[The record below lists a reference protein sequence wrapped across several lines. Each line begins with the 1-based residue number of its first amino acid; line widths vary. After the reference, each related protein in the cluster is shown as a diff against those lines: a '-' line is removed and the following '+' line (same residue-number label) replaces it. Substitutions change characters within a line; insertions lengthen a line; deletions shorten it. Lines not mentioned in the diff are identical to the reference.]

1 MLVRDLFKKNINR
14 HIEGVI
20 KADDE
25 RDLLTEV
32 DEYVVTSDVAYGL
45 DKFLDNYLQHPLN
58 NGVWISGYFGSGK
71 SHLLKILSLVLDGRT
86 VGEGASAADIFLTKI
101 DDEIR
106 RADMRKAVKIPSQS
120 ILFNIDQKF
129 DGIGGDHSAPILEV
143 FVKVF
148 DELRGYYGKQGYIA
162 KFESDLDEHGDFTA
176 FKETYLWVNGTP
188 WEKDRD
194 ALATAKRKAFV
205 TAYTTHFGLSES
217 DASNFLKQMRED
229 YRISPADFAKQVK
242 KYIDKQASGFR
253 LNFFVDEV
261 GQFIAQDAGRML
273 NLQTITESLAT
284 ECKGQAWVM
293 CTAQADLG
301 GILGE
306 MTGSNADQI
315 SKILG
320 RFPTQITLK
329 SADVQEVIQ
338 KRLLA
343 KHEDEPEV
351 LTSVYDR
358 EKENLSTLFRFSEG
372 GFSHKGW
379 RGSDAFCDS
388 YPFPPYQS
396 DLFQIAIQQFSRHG
410 AFTGKYRSVGERS
423 MLEVFHEAAKNVSDK
438 AVGTL
443 ASFDLLYDGISASIR
458 GDYQTSVSMAARSL
472 GDGHALRVLKA
483 LFLLKWVREFKATP
497 QNIAILLID
506 EVVVDIR
513 KHLQSVQDALNLLES
528 QSYLQRNGDCYEFLT
543 DIEKD
548 IEVEIKNT
556 DIDSTQV
563 TKLLTDI
570 LFSDILRDPKIRYEN
585 GQDYPYARRLDDQLV
600 GRDAD
605 FAINIVTPE
614 HDNHGD
620 LQTLAAQNTGK
631 AELLVIL
638 PSDARV
644 IDEARLLLKTQ
655 KYIQQNTGANIDE
668 SRKAI
673 LTQRGTQNSVR
684 RSQLQSLCTDLL
696 GKSPLYLNGS
706 RLADIGEGDA
716 RNRVAKASQTLVSFA
731 YASLR
736 MLRGTYDETTLSKTL
751 LDQDDL
757 LSSATL
763 SDPEEEVLTHVNRN
777 KNNGERMTV
786 EEILRHFQK
795 RPYGWYPMA
804 VLTLLAR
811 LFRIGKI
818 ELRIS
823 EILSAKAAL
832 EAFKNSRQHGS
843 IRVRLQ
849 EDVDPTKVDA
859 LKRFHQHF
867 FDRACPGND
876 ARSVPDAVAAACELE
891 RSELQGLLAQK
902 SRYPF
907 LAQLEAVCT
916 QLQSLAGKD
925 ASYLLNSLAEF
936 SGPLLDAKDDLIV
949 PIKSF
954 MNGQQR
960 VTYDE
965 AIAFHREEEANF
977 AELPSSELEPL
988 RQLAGSTAPFRGNVV
1003 PQAKVA
1009 VAKIRSTIETRL
1021 TTEREAALTEIER
1034 QEARVKELPQFTAL
1048 SADQQQQVLT
1058 KSHSA
1063 REAIRSARFISSVRD
1078 RLHSYSSTDYPA
1090 QLSVATSLG
1099 KPTSQYEEGA
1109 PAGTS
1114 VKDEP
1119 TYISVTRLRPKCA
1132 LPYLASEDDVEVWIE
1147 SLRKTALEEV
1157 HKGNR
1162 ISL

>member
-32 DEYVVTSDVAYGL
+32 DEYVVTSDVANGL

-120 ILFNIDQKF
+120 VLFNIDQKF
-129 DGIGGDHSAPILEV
+129 DGIGGDHTAPILEV

-162 KFESDLDEHGDFTA
+162 KFEADLDEHNNFTA
-176 FKETYLWVNGTP
+176 FKETYQRVNGSP

-194 ALATAKRKAFV
+194 ALATAKRKAFIN
-205 TAYTTHFGLSES
+205 AYTTHFNLSEN
-217 DASNFLKQMRED
+217 DATNFLKQMRED
-229 YRISPADFAKQVK
+229 YRISPAEFAKQVK
-242 KYIDKQASGFR
+242 KYINKQAPGFR

-273 NLQTITESLAT
+273 NLQTIAESLAT

-423 MLEVFHEAAKNVSDK
+423 MLEVFHEAAKNVSGR

-472 GDGHALRVLKA
+472 GDGHPLRVLKA

-513 KHLQSVQDALNLLES
+513 KHLQSVQEALNLLES

-644 IDEARLLLKTQ
+644 IDEARLHLKTQ
-655 KYIQQNTGANIDE
+655 KYIQQNTGANVDE

-673 LTQRGTQNSVR
+673 LTQRGTQNSTR

-716 RNRVAKASQTLVSFA
+716 RNRIAKASQTLVSFA

-757 LSSATL
+757 LSSAPLT
-763 SDPEEEVLTHVNRN
+763 DAEQEVLTHVIRN
-777 KNNGERMTV
+777 QNNGERMTV

-795 RPYGWYPMA
+795 RPYGWYPNA
-804 VLTLLAR
+804 VLTLLSR

-818 ELRIS
+818 ELRAP
-823 EILSAKAAL
+823 EILSPKAAL
-832 EAFKNSRQHGS
+832 EAFKNTRQHGS

-849 EDVDPTKVDA
+849 EQFDQTKVDA
-859 LKRFHQHF
+859 LKRFHQDF

-876 ARSVPDAVAAACELE
+876 ARSVADAVAAACEGE
-891 RSELQGLLAQK
+891 RLELQGLLAQK

-907 LAQLEAVCT
+907 LSQLEPVCA

-925 ASYLLNSLAEF
+925 QSYLLNSLAEF

-977 AELPSSELEPL
+977 AELPSAELEPL
-988 RQLAGSTAPFRGNVV
+988 RQLAGSTAPFRGSVV
-1003 PQAKVA
+1003 PQAKAA

-1021 TTEREAALTEIER
+1021 ATEREAALAEIER
-1034 QEARVKELPQFTAL
+1034 QEARVKELPQFAAL
-1048 SADQQQQVLT
+1048 GADQQQQVLS
-1058 KSHSA
+1058 KSHNA
-1063 REAIRSARFISSVRD
+1063 REAIQGARFISSVRD
-1078 RLHSYSSTDYPA
+1078 RLHSYGSTDYPA
-1090 QLSVATSLG
+1090 QLSLATSLG
-1099 KPTSQYEEGA
+1099 KPTSKYEEGA
-1109 PAGTS
+1109 PTGTS

-1119 TYISVTRLRPKCA
+1119 TYIPVTRLRPKCA
-1132 LPYLASEDDVEVWIE
+1132 LPYLASEDDVKVWIE

-1162 ISL
+1162 ITL

>member
-1 MLVRDLFKKNINR
+1 MLIRDLFKKDINR

-25 RDLLTEV
+25 RDLLNEV
-32 DEYVVTSDVAYGL
+32 EEYVITGDVADGL
-45 DKFLDNYLQHPLN
+45 DKFLENYTHHPLN

-71 SHLLKILSLVLDGRT
+71 SHLLKILSLVLDGRPL
-86 VGEGASAADIFLTKI
+86 GAGASAGDIFLPKI

-106 RADMRKAVKIPSQS
+106 RADMRKAVKIPSRS

-129 DGIGGDHSAPILEV
+129 DGIGGDHTAPILEV

-162 KFESDLDEHGDFTA
+162 KFEADLDEHNQFAA
-176 FKETYLWVNGTP
+176 FKETYLRVNGSP
-188 WEKDRD
+188 WERDRD
-194 ALATAKRKAFV
+194 ALATAKRKAFIN
-205 TAYTTHFGLSES
+205 AYTTHFNLSES
-217 DASNFLKQMRED
+217 DATNFLKQMRDD
-229 YRISPADFAKQVK
+229 YRISPAEFAEQVK
-242 KYIDKQASGFR
+242 KYIDKQPPGFR

-261 GQFIAQDAGRML
+261 GQFIAQDTGRML
-273 NLQTITESLAT
+273 NLQTIAESLAT
-284 ECKGQAWVM
+284 KCKGQAWVF

-306 MTGSNADQI
+306 MSGVNADQI

-343 KHEDEPEV
+343 KQQDEPEV

-358 EKENLSTLFRFSEG
+358 EKENLSTLFRFSDG

-379 RGSDAFCDS
+379 RGSDAFCGS

-423 MLEVFHEAAKNVSDK
+423 MLEVFHQSAKTVSS
-438 AVGTL
+438 APVGAL

-458 GDYQTSVSMAARSL
+458 GDFQTSIGMAARTL
-472 GDGHALRVLKA
+472 GDGYPIRVLKA

-506 EVVVDIR
+506 QVVVDIR
-513 KHLQSVQDALNLLES
+513 KHLHGVQEALNLLES
-528 QSYLQRNGDCYEFLT
+528 QSFLQRNGDAYEFLT

-556 DIDSTQV
+556 EIESSNV
-563 TKLLTDI
+563 SKLLTDI
-570 LFSDILRDPKIRYEN
+570 LFADILRDPKIRYEN
-585 GQDYPYARRLDDQLV
+585 GQDYAYARRLDDQLV

-644 IDEARLLLKTQ
+644 IDEARLHLKTL
-655 KYIQQNTGANIDE
+655 KYIQQNTGANLDE

-673 LTQRGTQNSVR
+673 LTQRGTQNSAR
-684 RSQLQSLCTDLL
+684 RSQLQSLCADLL
-696 GKSPLYLNGS
+696 GKAPLYLNGS

-716 RNRVAKASQTLVSFA
+716 RNRISKASQTLVSFA
-731 YASLR
+731 YPSLR
-736 MLRGTYDETTLSKTL
+736 MLRGTYDEAGLSKTL
-751 LDQDDL
+751 LDSDDL
-757 LSSATL
+757 LPGTPLTDA
-763 SDPEEEVLTHVNRN
+763 EQEVLTYVLRN
-777 KNNGERMTV
+777 QNSGERMTV

-795 RPYGWYPMA
+795 RPYGWYPLA
-804 VLTLLAR
+804 VLTQLAR
-811 LFRIGKI
+811 LLRIGKI
-818 ELRIS
+818 ELRAP

-832 EAFKNSRQHGS
+832 EALKNTRQHGS

-849 EDVDPTKVDA
+849 EQFDQTKVDA
-859 LKRFHQHF
+859 LKRFHQEF
-867 FDRACPGND
+867 FDRACPGTD
-876 ARSVPDAVAAACELE
+876 ARSVATAVADACESE
-891 RSELQGLLAQK
+891 RGVLQNLVSQK
-902 SRYPF
+902 GRYPF
-907 LAQLEAVCT
+907 LSQLEAVCT
-916 QLQSLAGKD
+916 QLENLAGKEP
-925 ASYLLNSLAEF
+925 SYLLTQLAEF
-936 SGPLLDAKDDLIV
+936 SGPLLDAKDDLLV
-949 PIKSF
+949 PIKAF

-965 AIAFHREEEANF
+965 AVAFLREEEANF
-977 AELPSSELEPL
+977 SGISSADLEPL
-988 RQLAGSTAPFRGNVV
+988 RQLSVSQTPFRGNVV
-1003 PQAKVA
+1003 PQAKAA
-1009 VAKIRSTIETRL
+1009 VAKVRTTIQEQIQA
-1021 TTEREAALTEIER
+1021 ERQAALDEIER
-1034 QEARVKELPQFTAL
+1034 QEARVKELPQFAAL
-1048 SADQQQQVLT
+1048 PVDQQQLVLS
-1058 KSHSA
+1058 KSHAA
-1063 REAIRSARFISSVRD
+1063 REAIQNARFISSVRD

-1090 QLSVATSLG
+1090 QLSLATSPG
-1099 KPTSQYEEGA
+1099 KPASPYEEGA
-1109 PAGTS
+1109 PKGTS

-1119 TYISVTRLRPKCA
+1119 AYIPFARLRPKCA

-1157 HKGNR
+1157 QKGNR